1 MIPKKVLELACEGGW
16 ELRGGFVPT
25 GVTALPTG
33 NPSFSLRFEDPDTKK
48 PWHESVGWEEI
59 ALDPA
64 FWQALGKQLVW
75 DTVTE
80 TDQGFEN
87 TWEYNAHRLY
97 DLVLNGLD
105 TEKFW
110 QELLANL

>member
-64 FWQALGKQLVW
+64 FWQALGKQLGW
-75 DTVTE
+75 APMGEATVE
-80 TDQGFEN
+80 KGSWFSYAHGF
-87 TWEYNAHRLY
+87 Y
-97 DLVLNGLD
+97 DLILTGGD

-110 QELLANL
+110 A